1 MRLASARPMPRAAS
15 ALDCQ
20 RGSCHRSRARR
31 WIARMSA
38 TPEFEDVLPSL
49 ARLISTR
56 RSAAA
61 STSYTKELL
70 DAGVERCARKLG
82 EESTETIIA
91 ALGGDR
97 QALTR
102 EAADLVYHLLVLLE
116 SRQVALEEVLA
127 ELRSEEHTSE
137 LAERA

>member
-1 MRLASARPMPRAAS
+1 
-15 ALDCQ
+15 
-20 RGSCHRSRARR
+20 
-31 WIARMSA
+31 MSA
-38 TPEFEDVLPSL
+38 TPEFDEVLPSL
-49 ARLISTR
+49 ARLISSR
-56 RSAAA
+56 RSAATG
-61 STSYTKELL
+61 TSYTKELL

-116 SRQVALEEVLA
+116 SRQVGLEEVLA
-127 ELRSEEHTSE
+127 ELRSRMATSGI
-137 LAERA
+137 AEKAARRGGSS